1 MQDVPNLPSA
11 FYCGYFDCTIF
22 GELSVSPKRTRRM
35 YEIEYYLE
43 NGKNTFSDDCAYR
56 IKKHYV
62 LIGRPGE
69 ICNSELPFR
78 TKFLKLEIE
87 GSIARQLDRL
97 PSYFPAVHT
106 YEIEKH
112 FDALIAMRAQGD
124 TDPLLIYS
132 HLLSLLS
139 ILIADGSI
147 KEKEKSDVAIAVEK
161 AKSYIQEH
169 SAEPI
174 KLSDVA
180 SAANLS
186 PSYFH
191 SLFTES
197 CGMTPHAYL
206 IACRIAS
213 ARELLCA
220 TSLSIEE
227 IAQRCG
233 FGTQQYLTNVFKQYI
248 GLSPGKC
255 RKKDRESYLH

>member
-1 MQDVPNLPSA
+1 MQNAPILPSA
-11 FYCGYFDCTIF
+11 LYCGYFDCTIF
-22 GELSVSPKRTRRM
+22 GELAVSPKRTRRM

-43 NGKNTFSDDCAYR
+43 NGKNTFSDDRVYR

-69 ICNSELPFR
+69 ECNSELPFR
-78 TKFLKLEIE
+78 TKFLKLEVE
-87 GSIARQLDRL
+87 GSIAQQLDSL
-97 PSYFPAVHT
+97 PSYFPALHT

-112 FDALIAMRAQGD
+112 FDALIAMKAQGD
-124 TDPLLIYS
+124 GDPLLMYS

-139 ILIADGSI
+139 YLIADGSMTE
-147 KEKEKSDVAIAVEK
+147 EKKSDVAIAVEK
-161 AKSYIQEH
+161 AKSYIHEH
-169 SAEPI
+169 CAKPI

-191 SLFTES
+191 SVFTAS
-197 CGMTPHAYL
+197 SGMTPHAYL

-233 FGTQQYLTNVFKQYI
+233 FGTQQYLTNVFKQQLGI
-248 GLSPGKC
+248 SPGRC
-255 RKKDRESYLH
+255 RKNDRESYLS